1 MFCVIFNIKNI
12 SFSMKIFGFNMKNE
26 KFFVHVTCN
35 ILLGLT
41 ILLVFALSV
50 FSPIVTQAYMASNGA
65 IYKGNTQSNNVSLM
79 INVYWGTECLDEML
93 NTLKDNDVHTT
104 FFVGG
109 CWVAKNNDML
119 KKIYEGGHEI
129 GSHGYFHKDHVK
141 LSATQNRDEIY
152 MTGELVKSI
161 IGVEMNLFAPP
172 SGSVNEKVVNVAT
185 QMGYQTIMWSK
196 DTIDWRDKDEEVI
209 FKRATSNISSG
220 DLVLMHPTECTARA
234 LDRII
239 KEIKSKGLNITPV
252 SNTIS

>member
-12 SFSMKIFGFNMKNE
+12 SFSIKIFGFNMKTE
-26 KFFVHVTCN
+26 KIFVHVTCN
-35 ILLGLT
+35 VLLGLT

-50 FSPIVTQAYMASNGA
+50 FSPIATQAYMASNGA

-196 DTIDWRDKDEEVI
+196 DTIDWRDQDENLI
-209 FKRATSNISSG
+209 FKRATKNMQNG
-220 DLVLMHPTECTARA
+220 DLILMHPTKKTVQA
-234 LDRII
+234 LTDILSYAINNGFLPSR
-239 KEIKSKGLNITPV
+239 V
-252 SNTIS
+252 SDCL